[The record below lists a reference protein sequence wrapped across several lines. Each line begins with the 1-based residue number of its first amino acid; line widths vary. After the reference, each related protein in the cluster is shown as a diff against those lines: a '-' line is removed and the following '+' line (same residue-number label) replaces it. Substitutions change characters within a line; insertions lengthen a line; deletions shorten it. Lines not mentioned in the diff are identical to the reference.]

1 MYAGHASPAT
11 GGSPQVEWTNHLT
24 KCSDDC
30 DDCDDCDDEPKGS
43 EDMDD
48 CDDGYDD
55 NYGADDRDL
64 GGPTT

>member
-1 MYAGHASPAT
+1 MLDMRPPAT

-24 KCSDDC
+24 KRSEDVDDC
-30 DDCDDCDDEPKGS
+30 
-43 EDMDD
+43 DD

-55 NYGADDRDL
+55 NYGADDCDL